1 MTWLPPQY
9 VKRQVLKFKLG
20 TFITPPQEGLF
31 ILISKSTMA
40 FLTGQ
45 SWHMLKSWYTVGG
58 QV

>member
-1 MTWLPPQY
+1 MASSSICETTGFEIQT
-9 VKRQVLKFKLG
+9 G
-20 TFITPPQEGLF
+20 DIHNPPQEGLF